1 MLTIRLSRT
10 GKKAQPFF
18 RIVVA
23 EHARPVKAKFVEL
36 VGFYDPISKK
46 TGVKK
51 ERIEHWIARGARPS
65 ETAAAIFKKEGLPGM
80 EGFVAVPPRKKK
92 SAPPV
97 GSHAEAVATENK

>member
-23 EHARPVKAKFVEL
+23 EHSRPVKAKFVEI

-46 TGVKK
+46 TEIKK
-51 ERIEHWIARGARPS
+51 ERIEHWIAQGARPS
-65 ETAAAIFKKEGLPGM
+65 ETAAAIFKKQGMVGM

-92 SAPPV
+92 STPV
-97 GSHAEAVATENK
+97 SKPAAEVTTAENK